1 MIIIN
6 KSLNSFE
13 NFKKLQENNSNNDKT
28 EEKAENKEEIQ
39 LEKKIN
45 NVALTIFQRY
55 NIYNIL
61 LQQKSKF
68 ANFFKEFFH
77 RKILK
82 LNYRG

>member
-13 NFKKLQENNSNNDKT
+13 NFKKLLENNSNNDKT

-45 NVALTIFQRY
+45 NVVLTIFQRY

-68 ANFFKEFFH
+68 ANFFKEFFS
-77 RKILK
+77 
-82 LNYRG
+82 